1 MTAQAK
7 AAERLRS
14 VARGDLS
21 RLGILSDMYTGVRE
35 ASGLDQET
43 YELVQIAALVAVDGS
58 AVSWLLHLGAAEDT
72 NLDLDKVL
80 GTLVAIAPIIG
91 TPKVMSAGGK
101 ILRAVGLAELID
113 ESASAGA

>member
-58 AVSWLLHLGAAEDT
+58 AVSWLLHLGAAEDSE
-72 NLDLDKVL
+72 LDLDKVL
-80 GTLVAIAPIIG
+80 GTLVAIAPIVG
-91 TPKVMSAGGK
+91 THRVVSAGAK
-101 ILRAVGLAELID
+101 IVRAVGLHDAVAD
-113 ESASAGA
+113 AGSG